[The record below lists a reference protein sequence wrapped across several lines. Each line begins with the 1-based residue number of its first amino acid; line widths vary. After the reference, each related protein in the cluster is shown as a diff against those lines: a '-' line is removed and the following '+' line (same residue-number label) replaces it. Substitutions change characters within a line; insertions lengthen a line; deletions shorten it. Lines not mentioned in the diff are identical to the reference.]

1 MNLVSHSRRPTRRRL
16 ADYPL
21 KRLLLAM
28 ALAAGS
34 AQLALAG
41 ELPQI
46 QNVVQGAV
54 NISQDGS
61 SMQIQ
66 TQTGRTAIDWKNFSI
81 GADNK
86 VHFQQPDGSSIT
98 LNRVTGASP
107 SAIYGMLTSNGKLI
121 LLNPNGIWFGP
132 NSRVSTASLV
142 AGAGRVTDE
151 QIERFRQTGKL
162 DIDLTGK
169 VANHGQMVMSGENAV
184 VALLGAEVENTG
196 LIRAQKGRATLAS
209 GPQATID
216 FSGDGLISLAGD
228 PHGDVKD
235 DLRGGVHNSG
245 VIDVGGGSVVMSAAR
260 AARHLDSV
268 ISLGGAVVADSVSEQ
283 GGSIVLGNAEQT
295 RVTGSLS
302 ARGNEGGSIKV
313 LGDNVSI
320 ADGARLDASGTGGK
334 GGSLLVGGGFR
345 GQGSEQRAQNTAV
358 EKGAQLRA
366 DGATDGGT
374 IVAWSDGRTHFA
386 GQASARGGQRGGVV
400 ETSGKQLQVTA
411 DAKVD
416 TGGSQRAGTWL
427 LDPQTVT
434 IDEAGGADAV
444 AASTIVEALKTGN
457 VEISASERINVN
469 APIIARQ
476 VWQTVDAQGNPTGGT
491 LALIA
496 AGNPT
501 QGRGYVDANGNRAD
515 LHDDGGSVYINAPIL
530 LAGGNLFI
538 AATGDVRLVNNTPG
552 QSGDAAMMA
561 RAIIDVGDGIVWIKT
576 SNVASVSQDA
586 GTAIKAGQLAVEGA
600 SVLLDS
606 DLNFAGTL
614 AGKASNGVFRFSQT
628 NASGTTSTGTVNSPY
643 SSESL
648 TGVTAQEL
656 RYVGSREVV
665 ADTGSGPG
673 DLPLVFDL
681 GGQSFDYLVFEATGF
696 VGPDGQ
702 LLSPEVLLNY
712 LDSSDYLVNGIS
724 FKVGN
729 ETWSFKPDAS
739 DANLTQFFIDGVPQ
753 GSLPLGFAL
762 DANGGL
768 QVVSTLPGTTG
779 WGVETYQYIPGA
791 VNQAEVQHNVQ
802 DGSSQ
807 QLIISLGQKV
817 DQVQVT
823 LGWLMDDGIWNDPP
837 VDPSGPTSSVLRE
850 RAIVHFLS
858 TEQAPESVSLTARKA
873 TVEVGTQD
881 ASRTYGDANPG
892 FTSSTR
898 DNAAAAAAREVD
910 SFVDRQLGQDRLAL
924 NTQVGTAATERS
936 NVGQYAIQTSGSPGS
951 HMSQRY
957 DVSFGSATLTITP
970 APLRVVADDKAKQV
984 GDADPALT
992 YQASG
997 WKFAED
1003 ARDFTLAREPGEAAG
1018 NYRIFEQDGTRLVS
1032 ANYQVIFVDGN
1043 LRIDGPVAPEP
1054 GPEPKPEPG
1063 PTPEPTPEPP
1073 LPPSRQPVT
1082 SSGLNAGTTSERCT
1096 PIESPASIIASD
1108 TVSPAVVRSYS
1119 VQLVCKP
1126 RSYGTAEEQLPD
1138 RIDLI
1143 NYANSLIDGD
1153 RFRLPDWNR
1162 GVIPHELELKAKEA
1176 K

>member
-1 MNLVSHSRRPTRRRL
+1 MNPISHSRQPARRRL
-16 ADYPL
+16 PDYPL
-21 KRLLLAM
+21 KRLLLAV
-28 ALAAGS
+28 ALAAGG

-41 ELPQI
+41 ELPEI
-46 QNVVQGAV
+46 QKVVQGAV
-54 NISQDGS
+54 NIAQDGS

-81 GADNK
+81 GPDNK
-86 VHFQQPDGSSIT
+86 VHFQQPDGSSVT
-98 LNRVTGASP
+98 LNRVTGANP

-151 QIERFRQTGKL
+151 QIERFKQTGKL

-169 VANHGQMVMSGENAV
+169 VASHGQMVMSGENAV

-196 LIRAQKGRATLAS
+196 LIRAQKGRALLAT

-216 FSGDGLISLAGD
+216 FSGDGLISLVGD
-228 PHGDVKD
+228 PHGEVKD
-235 DLRGGVHNSG
+235 DLKGGVHNSG

-302 ARGNEGGSIKV
+302 ARGSDGGSIRV
-313 LGDNVSI
+313 LGDNVSV
-320 ADGARLDASGTGGK
+320 AGSARIDASGTAGK
-334 GGSLLVGGGFR
+334 GGSVLVGGGFR
-345 GQGSEQRAQNTAV
+345 GQGSEQRAQNTSV

-374 IVAWSDGRTHFA
+374 IVAWSDGQTRFA
-386 GQASARGGQRGGVV
+386 GEASARGGQRGGVV

-416 TGGSQRAGTWL
+416 TGGGQVAGKWL
-427 LDPQTVT
+427 LDPETVN
-434 IDEAGGADAV
+434 IDEAGGAIGADAV
-444 AASTIVEALKTGN
+444 AASAIVEALKTGN
-457 VEISASERINVN
+457 VEISATERINVN

-501 QGRGYVDANGNRAD
+501 QGRGYVDAAGNRAD
-515 LHDDGGSVYINAPIL
+515 LHDDSGSVYINAPIL

-538 AATGDVRLVNNTPG
+538 AATGDVRLVNNTSG
-552 QSGDAAMMA
+552 LSGDTAMMG

-576 SNVASVSQDA
+576 SNVATVSQDA
-586 GTAIKAGQLAVEGA
+586 GTAIKAGQVAVEGA

-628 NASGTTSTGTVNSPY
+628 NASGTTRTGTVHSPY
-643 SSESL
+643 SMESL
-648 TGVTAQEL
+648 SGVTAQEL

-665 ADTGSGPG
+665 ADAGSGPG
-673 DLPLVFDL
+673 NLPLAFDL
-681 GGQSFDYLVFEATGF
+681 GGEAFDYLVFEATGF

-702 LLSPEVLLNY
+702 PLSPEVLLNY
-712 LDSSDYLVNGIS
+712 LDSSDYLVDGIS

-739 DANLTQFFIDGVPQ
+739 DANLTQFSIDGVPQ

-768 QVVSTLPGTTG
+768 QVVSTLPGTIG
-779 WGVETYQYIPGA
+779 WGVEPYQYIPGA
-791 VNQAEVQHNVQ
+791 TNQAEVQHNVQ

-807 QLIISLGQKV
+807 QLIVSLGQKV

-837 VDPSGPTSSVLRE
+837 VDPQGPTSSVLRE

-858 TEQAPESVSLTARKA
+858 TEQAPDSVVLTARKA
-873 TVEVGTQD
+873 TVDVGTQD
-881 ASRTYGDANPG
+881 AGRTYGDANPA
-892 FTSSTR
+892 FTTQVT

-924 NTQVGTAATERS
+924 DTRADTAATERS
-936 NVGQYAIQTSGSPGS
+936 DVGRYAIQTSGSPGS
-951 HMSQRY
+951 YMSQRY
-957 DVSFGSATLTITP
+957 EVNFGAATLTITP
-970 APLRVVADDKAKQV
+970 APLRVVADDKAKQA
-984 GDADPALT
+984 GDADPALS

-997 WKFAED
+997 WKFD
-1003 ARDFTLAREPGEAAG
+1003 DDKRDFTLTREPGEAAG

-1032 ANYQVIFVDGN
+1032 ANYVVTFVDGN

-1054 GPEPKPEPG
+1054 GPG
-1063 PTPEPTPEPP
+1063 PEPTPEPP
-1073 LPPSRQPVT
+1073 LPPSRQPVV
-1082 SSGLNAGTTSERCT
+1082 SSGLNAGTSSERCT
-1096 PIESPASIIASD
+1096 PIESPASIIASE

-1126 RSYGTAEEQLPD
+1126 RTYGTAQEQLPD
-1138 RIDLI
+1138 RTDLI
-1143 NYANSLIDGD
+1143 NYANSLIDGGQ
-1153 RFRLPDWNR
+1153 FRLPDWNR
-1162 GVIPHELELKAKEA
+1162 GVIPRELELKAKEA
-1176 K
+1176 N